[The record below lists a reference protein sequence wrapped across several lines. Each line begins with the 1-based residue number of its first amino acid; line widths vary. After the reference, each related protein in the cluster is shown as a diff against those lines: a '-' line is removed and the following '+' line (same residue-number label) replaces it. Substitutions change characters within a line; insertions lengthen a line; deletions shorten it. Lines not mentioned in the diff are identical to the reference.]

1 MCYAGIV
8 NLLDQYFN
16 VMYKLKVSY
25 DLQYFLLPSGVTQ
38 KQTEN
43 RTSDKRA
50 AYHCINHVE
59 LRTLIAIRSPILI
72 TLIVK

>member
-1 MCYAGIV
+1 MCYVGIV

-25 DLQYFLLPSGVTQ
+25 DLQYFLLPNGVTQ

-43 RTSDKRA
+43 RTR
-50 AYHCINHVE
+50 
-59 LRTLIAIRSPILI
+59 R
-72 TLIVK
+72 VKSVTNVQHTTA